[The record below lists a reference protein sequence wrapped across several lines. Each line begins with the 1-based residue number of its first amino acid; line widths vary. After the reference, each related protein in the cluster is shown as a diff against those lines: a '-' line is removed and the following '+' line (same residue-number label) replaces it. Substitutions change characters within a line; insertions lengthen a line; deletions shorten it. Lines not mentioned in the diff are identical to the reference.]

1 MTQGIKKIRT
11 GYGGANRVTG
21 PSARS
26 RRAFTLIEVMIVI
39 AIILALSGLVAVAV
53 FQRRDDADIKL
64 TRVSLNN
71 LKSAMG
77 LFKLD
82 YRRYPFEE
90 EGLAVLWDREMLDPE
105 SDENLWKTYLEAKMD
120 TDVWGTEWGY
130 RADSETRESGF
141 DLWSNGPDKE
151 EGTDDDI
158 MLFETDE
165 DDDFGF
171 GSPSG
176 GGG

>member
-1 MTQGIKKIRT
+1 MKQGTRRT
-11 GYGGANRVTG
+11 RI
-21 PSARS
+21 AR
-26 RRAFTLIEVMIVI
+26 RRGAFTLIEVMIVI

-64 TRVSLNN
+64 TRVSLNT

-77 LFKLD
+77 MFKLD
-82 YRRYPFEE
+82 YRRFPYEE
-90 EGLAVLWDREMLDPE
+90 EGLAVLWDRELLDPE
-105 SDENLWKTYLEAKMD
+105 SDENLWKIYLEEKMD
-120 TDVWGTEWGY
+120 KDVWGTEWGY
-130 RADSETRESGF
+130 RAESETRDTGF
-141 DLWSNGPDKE
+141 DLWSNGPDME

-176 GGG
+176 GGE

>member
-1 MTQGIKKIRT
+1 MTTR
-11 GYGGANRVTG
+11 
-21 PSARS
+21 

-64 TRVSLNN
+64 TKVTLNN
-71 LKSAMG
+71 MKAAIG

-82 YRRYPFEE
+82 YRRFPTEE
-90 EGLAVLWDREMLDPE
+90 EGLAVLWDKEMLDPD
-105 SDENLWKTYLEAKMD
+105 SDENAWKIYLEEKME

-130 RADSETRESGF
+130 RQESETREGWF

-158 MLFETDE
+158 MLWETDE

-171 GSPSG
+171 EPPSG
-176 GGG
+176 GG